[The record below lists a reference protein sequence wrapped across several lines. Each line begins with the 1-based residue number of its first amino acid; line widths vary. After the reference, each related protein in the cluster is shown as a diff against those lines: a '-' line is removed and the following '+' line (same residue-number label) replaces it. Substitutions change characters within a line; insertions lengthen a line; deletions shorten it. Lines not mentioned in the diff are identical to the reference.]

1 MRILQATVILL
12 LLFSSLSGCSR
23 PSSDSE
29 GISKNMVSEQS
40 SMSKE
45 PIGTADA
52 EGYIIDKTENSLTI
66 VWYVQQKDVTTKTKK
81 EILDIAKP
89 NALTASYSET
99 NNFEIGDSVLIWTT
113 GKYDDSNP
121 RQGAATKVT
130 LVSKADES

>member
-1 MRILQATVILL
+1 
-12 LLFSSLSGCSR
+12 
-23 PSSDSE
+23 
-29 GISKNMVSEQS
+29 
-40 SMSKE
+40 MSKE